1 MIASNHYKI
10 DKELIKYINEV
21 IEKDGKDSY
30 RLAFKPLDEY
40 RSIQKKFFGSII
52 DIQDTEITVYI
63 KDLTVYPH
71 GYSISDKV
79 ESIDFR
85 NTFMTTITEM
95 SQSEFRCIIK
105 NIKYLNFSC
114 VTFSKTIRHLRM
126 FSDLPKLTYLDLSNA
141 VITNLTSLNQA
152 FVNNENLKQINLNGL
167 KYTNQYMDL
176 SFTFYNC
183 SKLNKIDLSFLNEAM
198 LTSVIGAFSD
208 CKELEEIKGFED
220 TDISSCRTLEMLFFN
235 CRKLKEISIPET
247 NAKTLCNLVT
257 TFGETHS
264 LKKLNIINNSD
275 DGVKHISVKK
285 IFLDS
290 NKDIEI
296 NINKPY
302 EIMYEEPD
310 FLDID
315 SINQETHISEKM
327 FEQRIDVTTK
337 LITQIDTNINKLV
350 SYDKIDLSN
359 SLLDKLYHMD
369 YTLELMQVKSQYRE
383 NLIAKHKLLN
393 TDVFYY
399 VYYPTFLLIIQS
411 NNQDDLKISIVAE
424 KIYMNIK
431 EDIHCNLNIQCIYL

>member
-30 RLAFKPLDEY
+30 SLAFKSLDEY
-40 RSIQKKFFGSII
+40 RGIQKKFFGSII
-52 DIQDTEITVYI
+52 DIQDTDITVYI

-85 NTFMTTITEM
+85 NTFMTAITEI
-95 SQSEFRCIIK
+95 SQSEFMCIIK
-105 NIKYLNFSC
+105 NIKYLNFSG
-114 VTFSKTIRHLRM
+114 VTFSKTIRYLRM
-126 FSDLPKLTYLDLSNA
+126 FSNLPKLIYLDLSNA

-167 KYTNQYMDL
+167 KYTNKYMDL
-176 SFTFYNC
+176 SFAFHNC
-183 SKLNKIDLSFLNEAM
+183 SKLNKIDLSFLNDVM

-208 CKELEEIKGFED
+208 CEELEEIKGFED

-337 LITQIDTNINKLV
+337 LITQIGTDINKLV
-350 SYDKIDLSN
+350 SYDKIDLPN

-393 TDVFYY
+393 SDTFYY

-424 KIYMNIK
+424 KIYTNIK
-431 EDIHCNLNIQCIYL
+431 EDIHCNLNIQCIDL